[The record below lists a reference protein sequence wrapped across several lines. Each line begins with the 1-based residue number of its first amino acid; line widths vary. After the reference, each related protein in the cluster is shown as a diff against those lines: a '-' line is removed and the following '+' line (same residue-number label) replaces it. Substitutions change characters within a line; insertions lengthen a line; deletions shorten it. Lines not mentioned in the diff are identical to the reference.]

1 MENKLITFED
11 IKKANEIIKPI
22 SIERKDKETG
32 KKVIKKYAEVNQRI
46 KAFRIVYPMGTIETE
61 LLKDDDNICM
71 FRANIYNGEVLLAT
85 ATARE
90 EKTASFINKT
100 NYVENCE
107 TSAVGRAL
115 GMCGFGIDVS
125 VASAEEVQNAINN
138 QEPTQEEADNYTLT
152 FGKHQ
157 GKKLKDVPTDYLEW
171 LLGNKADERMKKLIA
186 LATGLIEPTP
196 EEQNEILDSMC
207 EIQRLCDEKDVDLE
221 EVKAKFRV
229 DSLNQMTLEQMKKCI
244 SALNK
249 KEV

>member
-71 FRANIYNGEVLLAT
+71 FRANIYNGDVLLAT

-115 GMCGFGIDVS
+115 GMCGFGIDAS
-125 VASAEEVQNAINN
+125 VASAEEIQNSIQK
-138 QEPTQEEADNYTLT
+138 QEKLEQESNLPMTEEQMFMIANLEGKYKDQLRKFYNKDILDLTREEAETSINSLKAKGVEIKTKNQAELER
-152 FGKHQ
+152 
-157 GKKLKDVPTDYLEW
+157 KKE
-171 LLGNKADERMKKLIA
+171 
-186 LATGLIEPTP
+186 
-196 EEQNEILDSMC
+196 
-207 EIQRLCDEKDVDLE
+207 E
-221 EVKAKFRV
+221 EVF
-229 DSLNQMTLEQMKKCI
+229 
-244 SALNK
+244 
-249 KEV
+249 

>member
-115 GMCGFGIDVS
+115 GMCGFGIDAS
-125 VASAEEVQNAINN
+125 VASAEEIQNSIQK
-138 QEPTQEEADNYTLT
+138 QEKLEQESNLPMTEEQMFMIANLEGKYKDQLRKFYNKDILDLTREEAETSINSLKAKGVEIKTKNQVELER
-152 FGKHQ
+152 
-157 GKKLKDVPTDYLEW
+157 KKE
-171 LLGNKADERMKKLIA
+171 
-186 LATGLIEPTP
+186 
-196 EEQNEILDSMC
+196 
-207 EIQRLCDEKDVDLE
+207 E
-221 EVKAKFRV
+221 EVF
-229 DSLNQMTLEQMKKCI
+229 
-244 SALNK
+244 
-249 KEV
+249 